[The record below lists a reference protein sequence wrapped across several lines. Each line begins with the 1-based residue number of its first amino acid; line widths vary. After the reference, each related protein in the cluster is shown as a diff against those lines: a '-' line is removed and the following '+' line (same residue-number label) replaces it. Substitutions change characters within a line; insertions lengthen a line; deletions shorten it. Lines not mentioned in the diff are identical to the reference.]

1 VKMRRWRERRLRTRI
16 VALVLLLVTLAFA
29 LVAVVTALELKGFLI
44 QRLDQQLAAAG
55 GRYAQSLEHVDADA
69 DDGQQFDVP
78 GQAAGTLGA
87 RAKNGV
93 VTVAH
98 VVAGRD
104 DDDHITQPNAADLA
118 VIARL
123 RPGGKPVTR
132 DLPRLGPYRLLAQ
145 RGADG
150 DVLVTGVP
158 LHPVEET
165 IHRLVAIEVVVFG
178 GTLLAV
184 GAGVLVF
191 VRLSLRPLTRV
202 ADTAARVADRPLS
215 SGTVELTDRAP
226 TAPAGTEVGQLA
238 VAFNAMLAHVEAS
251 LHSRQES
258 EERLRHFV
266 ADASHELRT
275 PVAVV
280 RSHAE
285 LARRSDEP
293 LPAEVAHALERIG
306 AESERM
312 GRLVDDLLLLARL
325 DSGRPL
331 AREEVD
337 LTRIVLEAVGDA
349 RVAAP
354 EHRWQLELAEEPVVV
369 RGDAHAVHQVV
380 ANLLANARTHTPPGT
395 TVRAAVRLDATAAEP
410 VAEIIVAD
418 DGPGIPE
425 QLRDRLFER
434 FVRGYDGRVAG
445 TGSSGL
451 GLAIVGA
458 IVHAHGGTV
467 AVTSRPGATEFRVR
481 LPADDE
487 AIPSQAC

>member
-1 VKMRRWRERRLRTRI
+1 MIRRWRERRLRTRI
-16 VALVLLLVTLAFA
+16 VALVLLLVTVAFA
-29 LVAVVTALELKGFLI
+29 LVAVVTALELKGFLVE
-44 QRLDQQLAAAG
+44 RLDQQLTAAG
-55 GRYAQSLEHVDADA
+55 GRYAQSLEHADADA
-69 DDGQQFDVP
+69 DDGRQFDVA

-87 RAKNGV
+87 RVKAGV
-93 VTVAH
+93 VTAAR
-98 VVAGRD
+98 VVGHDAD
-104 DDDHITQPNAADLA
+104 DETSQPDAADRA

-123 RPGGKPVTR
+123 RPAHDARTR
-132 DLPRLGPYRLLAQ
+132 DLPGLGPYRLLAQ
-145 RGADG
+145 RGRDG
-150 DVLVTGVP
+150 DVLVTGLP

-165 IHRLVAIEVVVFG
+165 IHRLWAIEAVVFG

-191 VRLSLRPLTRV
+191 VRISLRPLTRV
-202 ADTAARVADRPLS
+202 ADTAGRVAGRPLS
-215 SGTVELTDRAP
+215 SGTVQLTDRAP

-238 VAFNAMLAHVEAS
+238 TAFNAMLAHVEAS

-258 EERLRHFV
+258 EERLRRFV

-293 LPAEVAHALERIG
+293 LPADVAHALERIG

-337 LTRIVLEAVGDA
+337 LTRIVLEATGDA

-354 EHRWQLELAEEPVVV
+354 DHRWQLELAEEPVVV
-369 RGDAHAVHQVV
+369 AGDAHALHQVV

-395 TVRAAVRLDATAAEP
+395 TVRATVRLNVADATGSGP
-410 VAEIIVAD
+410 VAEVVVAD

-425 QLRDRLFER
+425 QLRRRLFER
-434 FVRGYDGRVAG
+434 FVRVHDGRVAG

-451 GLAIVGA
+451 GLAIVAA

-467 AVTSRPGATEFRVR
+467 EVTSRPGATEFHVR
-481 LPADDE
+481 LPVDE
-487 AIPSQAC
+487 AQSPSP

>member
-1 VKMRRWRERRLRTRI
+1 MKLRRWRELRLRTRI
-16 VALVLLLVTLAFA
+16 VALVLTLVTVAFA
-29 LVAVVTALELKGFLI
+29 LVAVVTVLAMNGFLI
-44 QRLDQQLAAAG
+44 RRLDQQLTAAG
-55 GRYAQSLEHVDADA
+55 GRYALSLEHADQDA
-69 DDGQQFDVP
+69 DDGRQLDIA

-87 RAKNGV
+87 RVKNGV

-104 DDDHITQPNAADLA
+104 ADDRTAQPDAAAQA
-118 VIARL
+118 VLARL
-123 RPGGKPVTR
+123 QPGHQPRTVVLP
-132 DLPRLGPYRLLAQ
+132 DLGRYRVLAQ
-145 RGADG
+145 RGQDG
-150 DVLVTGVP
+150 DVLLTGLP
-158 LHPVEET
+158 MHPVEET
-165 IHRLVAIEVVVFG
+165 THRLIAIEGVVFG

-184 GAGVLVF
+184 GLSVLVF
-191 VRLSLRPLTRV
+191 VRLSLRPLNRV
-202 ADTAARVADRPLS
+202 AETAARVADRPLS

-226 TAPAGTEVGQLA
+226 EGATGTEVGQLA
-238 VAFNAMLAHVEAS
+238 TAFNAMLAHVESS
-251 LHSRQES
+251 LQRRQDS
-258 EERLRHFV
+258 EDRLRRFI

-293 LPAEVAHALERIG
+293 LPEPVAHALERIG

-337 LTRIVLEAVGDA
+337 LTRIVLEAAGDA
-349 RVAAP
+349 RVAGAD
-354 EHRWQLELAEEPVVV
+354 HRWQLELAEEPVVV
-369 RGDAHAVHQVV
+369 TGDAHALHQVV
-380 ANLLANARTHTPPGT
+380 ANLLANARTHTPAGT
-395 TVRAAVRLDATAAEP
+395 TVRTGVALKSRLDGGF
-410 VAEIIVAD
+410 AEIVVAD

-425 QLRDRLFER
+425 DVRRRLFER
-434 FVRGYDGRVAG
+434 FVRAHDGRVAG

-451 GLAIVGA
+451 GLAIVSA
-458 IVHAHGGTV
+458 IVQAHGGEV

-481 LPADDE
+481 LPVGDAQP
-487 AIPSQAC
+487 PSP